1 LAGNPRKLLPVKLS
15 PFELAQKSP
24 FELPP
29 TFAQKVFAI
38 SAAAPDNPRWRRN
51 AHAAATWPNRF
62 LTTKF

>member
-1 LAGNPRKLLPVKLS
+1 MAWLTGFLPAGQSAIR
-15 PFELAQKSP
+15 F
-24 FELPP
+24 
-29 TFAQKVFAI
+29 FAQKVFAI